1 MPLAARL
8 NRLVSSPVRD
18 VLARTAQSDVVSFAG
33 GLPAPDSFPEISSL
47 SVPPTALQYGPSE
60 GDWPL
65 REHVAALVTGRGLAC
80 TPEQVLI
87 LSGSQQGIDLVAKAT
102 VEVGSCVGVESP
114 TYLAAL
120 QVFSLF
126 GAEYRPFPVGGEPPA
141 CDLLYVNPT
150 FQNPTGHCY
159 SAAERERVRAAAAR
173 HGAVL
178 FEDDPYHDLCFD
190 PVDQRPIAAGFDGSW
205 VYQGTFSKSLA
216 PGLRLG
222 YLVASP
228 DLVMPLVQLKQAADL
243 HTNRVA
249 QHWVLSL
256 LQASDADARLEAL
269 RARYRQRR
277 DHFHAVLTEHFSD
290 LATWDI
296 PSGGLFFWLR
306 LRTADCDLDGL
317 LADALAEGVAFMP
330 GIHFYS
336 AGDEN
341 SSRKTLR
348 LNFSNAS
355 EAEVGSGL
363 VRLAVLLRRSLE

>member
-18 VLARTAQSDVVSFAG
+18 LLARTARSDMVSFAG
-33 GLPAPDSFPEISSL
+33 GLPAPDSFPDVGSL
-47 SVPPTALQYGPSE
+47 SVPLTALQYGPSE

-65 REHVAALVTGRGLAC
+65 REQVATLVTARGLAC
-80 TPEQVLI
+80 APEQVLI

-102 VEVGSCVGVESP
+102 VEVGSRVGVESP

-126 GAEYRPFPVGGEPPA
+126 GADYRPFPVGGEPPE
-141 CDLLYVNPT
+141 CDLLYINPT

-159 SAAERERVRAAAAR
+159 STAERARVRAAAER

-190 PVDQRPIAAGFDGSW
+190 PVDQCPIAAGFNGSW

-228 DLVMPLVQLKQAADL
+228 DLAAPLVQLKQAADL

-256 LQASDADARLEAL
+256 LQAPDADARLAAL

-277 DHFHAVLTEHFSD
+277 DHFHAVLSEHFSD
-290 LATWDI
+290 LASWGV

-306 LRTADCDLDGL
+306 LHAEGLDLGDVL
-317 LADALAEGVAFMP
+317 SEALAEGVAFMP
-330 GIHFYS
+330 GVHFYTAEDGTAAS
-336 AGDEN
+336 P
-341 SSRKTLR
+341 TLR

-355 EAEVGSGL
+355 ESEVTVGL
-363 VRLAVLLRRSLE
+363 RTLANLLRRSRE